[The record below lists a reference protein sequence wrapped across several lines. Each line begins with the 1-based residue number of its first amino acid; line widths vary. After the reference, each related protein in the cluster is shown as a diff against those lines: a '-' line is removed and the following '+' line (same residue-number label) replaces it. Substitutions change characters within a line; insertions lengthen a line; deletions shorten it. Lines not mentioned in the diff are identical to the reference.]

1 MTTTSITGA
10 NRGLGHEIARR
21 LIEAGQT
28 VWRGARDAENGRRA
42 ADRLG
47 AGFVQLDVTDD
58 ASVAAAVETLRA
70 RAGHLAV
77 LVNNAGTLGEVTAPE
92 DMTADRIRHVH
103 ETNVFGLARLTHA
116 FLPLLRA
123 AALPSVVNVT
133 SGLGPFTL
141 TQEPERVESR
151 CPLAAHGSSKSAV
164 TMLTTQYA
172 RTIPDVR
179 FNAVD
184 PGQTATEF
192 TGRIGHS
199 VEEGAEAAV
208 RIATLGPDTP
218 TGTVTDRTG
227 ALPWWDPAPVR
238 WSCARVRMR
247 DTAVS
252 PARAAKPHDLPTVLT
267 DSAADPAG

>member
-1 MTTTSITGA
+1 MTTTLITGG

-21 LIEAGQT
+21 LVQAGQT
-28 VWRGARDAENGRRA
+28 VWIGARDAGNGRKA

-58 ASVAAAVETLRA
+58 ASVDAAVETLRA
-70 RAGHLAV
+70 RVGHLDI
-77 LVNNAGTLGEVTAPE
+77 LVNNAGILGEVTAPE
-92 DMTADRIRHVH
+92 DMTADQVRHVY
-103 ETNVFGLARLTHA
+103 ETNVFGLVRVTHA
-116 FLPLLRA
+116 FLPLLRKA
-123 AALPSVVNVT
+123 TAPSVVNVT
-133 SGLGPFTL
+133 SGLGSFTL
-141 TQEPERVESR
+141 THDPERVESQY
-151 CPLAAHGSSKSAV
+151 PLAAYGSSKSAV

-192 TGRIGHS
+192 TGHIGHS

-218 TGTVTDRTG
+218 TGTVTDRAGT
-227 ALPWWDPAPVR
+227 LPW
-238 WSCARVRMR
+238 
-247 DTAVS
+247 
-252 PARAAKPHDLPTVLT
+252 
-267 DSAADPAG
+267 

>member
-1 MTTTSITGA
+1 MTTTLITGG

-21 LIEAGQT
+21 LVQAGQT
-28 VWRGARDAENGRRA
+28 VWIGARDARNGRKA

-58 ASVAAAVETLRA
+58 ASVGAAVETLRA
-70 RAGHLAV
+70 RAGHLDV
-77 LVNNAGTLGEVTAPE
+77 LVNNAGILGEVTAPE
-92 DMTADRIRHVH
+92 DMTADQVRHVY
-103 ETNVFGLARLTHA
+103 ETNVFGLVRVTHA
-116 FLPLLRA
+116 FLPLLRKA
-123 AALPSVVNVT
+123 AAPSVVNVT
-133 SGLGPFTL
+133 SGLGSFTL
-141 TQEPERVESR
+141 THDPERVESQY
-151 CPLAAHGSSKSAV
+151 PLAAYGSSKSAV

-192 TGRIGHS
+192 TGHIGQS

-218 TGTVTDRTG
+218 TGTVTDRAG
-227 ALPWWDPAPVR
+227 ALPW
-238 WSCARVRMR
+238 
-247 DTAVS
+247 
-252 PARAAKPHDLPTVLT
+252 
-267 DSAADPAG
+267 

>member
-1 MTTTSITGA
+1 MTTTLITGG

-21 LIEAGQT
+21 LVQAGQT
-28 VWRGARDAENGRRA
+28 VWIGARDAGNGRKA

-58 ASVAAAVETLRA
+58 ASVDAAVETLRA
-70 RAGHLAV
+70 RVGHLDI
-77 LVNNAGTLGEVTAPE
+77 LINNAGILGEVTAPE
-92 DMTADRIRHVH
+92 DMTADQIRHVY
-103 ETNVFGLARLTHA
+103 ETNVFGLVRVTHA
-116 FLPLLRA
+116 FLPLLRKA
-123 AALPSVVNVT
+123 TAPSVVNVT
-133 SGLGPFTL
+133 SGLGSFTL
-141 TQEPERVESR
+141 THDPERVESQY
-151 CPLAAHGSSKSAV
+151 PLAAYGSSKSAV

-192 TGRIGHS
+192 TGHIGHS

-218 TGTVTDRTG
+218 TGTVTDRAGT
-227 ALPWWDPAPVR
+227 LPW
-238 WSCARVRMR
+238 
-247 DTAVS
+247 
-252 PARAAKPHDLPTVLT
+252 
-267 DSAADPAG
+267 